1 MFHSFG
7 LFTTTEK
14 KPKEEESSEVA
25 LFYVPPNGWTPGE
38 MQVTPLT
45 GADHKG
51 LVKLETAA
59 EREWWVTFK
68 SQKSCFIG
76 RNKIRNGNNSKPKS
90 FVFFVLL
97 SVGKWQKYNS
107 ECAQSSFPQLS
118 SEPHQKHYRL
128 VLF

>member
-38 MQVTPLT
+38 LQVTQLT

-59 EREWWVTFK
+59 ERE
-68 SQKSCFIG
+68 C
-76 RNKIRNGNNSKPKS
+76 P
-90 FVFFVLL
+90 
-97 SVGKWQKYNS
+97 
-107 ECAQSSFPQLS
+107 
-118 SEPHQKHYRL
+118 
-128 VLF
+128 